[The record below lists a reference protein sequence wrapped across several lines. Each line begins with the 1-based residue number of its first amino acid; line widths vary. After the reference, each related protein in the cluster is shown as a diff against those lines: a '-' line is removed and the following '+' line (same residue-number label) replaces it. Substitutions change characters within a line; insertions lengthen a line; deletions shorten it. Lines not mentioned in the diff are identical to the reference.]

1 MYHIAYSGLGGAL
14 GHLNGQ
20 GDLAGPI
27 YSQNVIPYKTPS
39 PAEITTQVSKSSY
52 WGNRYLGGPVKAG
65 IGIVGA
71 GLSIYLGYL
80 LYKRL
85 YK

>member
-1 MYHIAYSGLGGAL
+1 MYHTQHNSA

-20 GDLAGPI
+20 GLLAGSI
-27 YSQNVIPYKTPS
+27 FSEGVIPYRIPTPGQ
-39 PAEITTQVSKSSY
+39 ITTKVNKSSY
-52 WGNRYLGGPVKAG
+52 WGNRYLGGPVKTG

-71 GLSIYLGYL
+71 GLSIYLGYM
-80 LYKRL
+80 LYKKL